1 MNRVKEYKHI
11 YISHRGNIT
20 GPNPDRE
27 NHPVYVFEAM
37 AEGYDVEIDVWVTG
51 DNVWLGHDRPSY
63 SVNKKMLQIP
73 GLWCHAKSE
82 EALHFMIENKVPN
95 YFWHQEDDVTLTS
108 SGYIWTHSNNN
119 IYTNKSIVCHMGRP
133 TPQDM
138 VNYKNT
144 SGICSDYIEVA
155 RQGGDY
161 GEMLNE

>member
-1 MNRVKEYKHI
+1 MKI
-11 YISHRGNIT
+11 LIAHRGNT
-20 GPNPDRE
+20 NGKQPERE
-27 NHPVYVFEAM
+27 NTVAYIEEAL
-37 AEGYDVEIDVWVTG
+37 AKGYHCEIDICKFDG
-51 DNVWLGHDRPSY
+51 EKFYLGHDEPQEAVSIKWLRD
-63 SVNKKMLQIP
+63 QQ
-73 GLWCHAKSE
+73 LWCHAKSE

-119 IYTNKSIVCHMGRP
+119 IYTNKSIVCHMDRP

>member
-1 MNRVKEYKHI
+1 
-11 YISHRGNIT
+11 
-20 GPNPDRE
+20 
-27 NHPVYVFEAM
+27 
-37 AEGYDVEIDVWVTG
+37 
-51 DNVWLGHDRPSY
+51 
-63 SVNKKMLQIP
+63 MLQIP

-119 IYTNKSIVCHMGRP
+119 IYTNKSIVCHMDRP
-133 TPQDM
+133 TPEDM

-161 GEMLNE
+161 GETLNE